1 VVFASVGG
9 RGLTSL
15 DTWVQTNW
23 YKHWLVVVSTH
34 GKITG
39 VPNKQGLVFCTDKK
53 YTSIKVCNK
62 DERGTKIIFWTDNQ
76 CTFYIPKKTKNN
88 FYSIFLCVVW
98 TMAISTKFW
107 LYSGSQFYW
116 WRKPECPE
124 KTTDLS
130 QVTDKTFSHNVVSST
145 PHHER
150 DLKLQ
155 L

>member
-1 VVFASVGG
+1 MHKKKPKKNNMEWILQKNLVICSFIFIPQAYFFLLNFDTYQSWAWLVVFASVGG

-15 DTWVQTNW
+15 ETWVQTNW

-76 CTFYIPKKTKNN
+76 CTFYIPKKTENN
-88 FYSIFLCVVW
+88 FYNIFHCTL
-98 TMAISTKFW
+98 
-107 LYSGSQFYW
+107 
-116 WRKPECPE
+116 
-124 KTTDLS
+124 
-130 QVTDKTFSHNVVSST
+130 
-145 PHHER
+145 
-150 DLKLQ
+150 
-155 L
+155 